1 MMTRFPR
8 PGLRGSYRG
17 SCVVCLRGTDTGF
30 AVRGPAE
37 AVIAALIVAGV
48 PESEAYE
55 TARAMWN
62 EQGLEVAE
70 GNIPSG
76 VQDAVITL
84 CTDDADRAGL
94 SVALLAS
101 GELPMRDLTDD

>member
-1 MMTRFPR
+1 MTRFPR
-8 PGLRGSYRG
+8 PGLQGSYSG

-30 AVRGPAE
+30 AVRGDAE
-37 AVIAALIVAGV
+37 AVIAALIAAGV

-70 GNIPSG
+70 GNLPGG
-76 VQDAVITL
+76 VHDALVTL
-84 CTDDADRAGL
+84 CKDDADRVGL
-94 SVALLAS
+94 PIGLLAS
-101 GELPMRDLTDD
+101 GELPGYDFTDG

>member
-1 MMTRFPR
+1 MSRFPR
-8 PGLRGSYRG
+8 PGLQGDYRG

-37 AVIAALIVAGV
+37 AVVAAVIVAGV

-62 EQGLEVAE
+62 EHGREVAE
-70 GNIPSG
+70 GDMPGG

-84 CTDDADRAGL
+84 CKDDADRAGL
-94 SVALLAS
+94 AVGLLAS
-101 GELPMRDLTDD
+101 GELPGLDLTD

>member
-1 MMTRFPR
+1 MTRFPQ
-8 PGLRGSYRG
+8 PGLRGSYHG

-37 AVIAALIVAGV
+37 AVIAGLIAAGV

-70 GNIPSG
+70 GNAPAG
-76 VQDAVITL
+76 VHDVVITL
-84 CTDDADRAGL
+84 CKDDADRAGL
-94 SVALLAS
+94 PVVLVAS
-101 GELPMRDLTDD
+101 RELPTHDFTRG